1 MNLFHIV
8 IIGSNETAIVCALTA
23 KKEYPDKKVAL
34 IMNNQTN
41 EFVNRLF
48 NSGSLK
54 NGENS
59 ITILKDDINT
69 RNDNLIRLRSGDE
82 IVFEKLVIATGSE
95 ALKPHIEEVD
105 KAGVYFIDK
114 DPDYL
119 LSIKKKA
126 AKADNIVV
134 FGGGYIGVVLTDE
147 LLREGKN
154 VTLVVR
160 TNRLLPSSLDRE
172 VSEEAKSII
181 EQQGGQILFKSKVKK
196 IIGNGR
202 ISAVRLRDGEELDCD
217 FLIICCGE
225 RPNTELAAKFGL
237 VYDGDR
243 GILVDEYHR
252 TSDKNIFAI
261 GECAARFDFFS
272 GDLTDF
278 ILSSTKMEE
287 AKLIGSNLYS
297 VIYNRGRLIEFIN
310 GKKQIR
316 KNIEESLNYPSFI
329 REESLISSLI
339 SH

>member
-1 MNLFHIV
+1 MNLFHII
-8 IIGSNETAIVCALTA
+8 IIGSNETALICALTA
-23 KKEYPDKKVAL
+23 QKAYPDKKVAL
-34 IMNNQTN
+34 IINNHIN
-41 EFVNRLF
+41 EFIKRLF
-48 NSGSLK
+48 NSGSFN
-54 NGENS
+54 NGDSS
-59 ITILKDDINT
+59 ITIIKDEINT
-69 RNDNLIRLRSGDE
+69 RNDNLIRLESGDE

-95 ALKPHIEEVD
+95 ALKPHIEDVD

-126 AKADNIVV
+126 SKAGNIVV
-134 FGGGYIGVVLTDE
+134 FGGGYIGVVLADE

-181 EQQGGQILFKSKVKK
+181 EQQGGQIIFKSKIKK

-202 ISAVRLRDGEELDCD
+202 ISAVRLRDGEELVCD

-225 RPNTELAAKFGL
+225 RPNTEMAAKFGL

-252 TSDKNIFAI
+252 TSDRNIFAI

-278 ILSSTKMEE
+278 ILSATRSEE
-287 AKLIGSNLYS
+287 ANLIGSNLYS
-297 VIYNRGRLIEFIN
+297 VIYNRGRLIDYIN
-310 GKKQIR
+310 GRKKIR
-316 KNIEESLNYPSFI
+316 NSIEESLKSPSFI
-329 REESLISSLI
+329 SEESIISSILN
-339 SH
+339 H